1 MTNLLSANL
10 FRMKKNHLFWGC
22 LLISS
27 AAGAWQSIQTFLEHG
42 RTVPLDSI
50 FFVYAMLIGLLLSV
64 FLPLFFGS
72 EYSDG
77 AIRNKLAAG
86 HTRLAVYLSNLTA
99 AVSTAVLFCGACILC
114 TVAAGIPLL
123 GGPKY
128 PGLLLKTTLLSL
140 LMAAA
145 WCALYT
151 AVIMNCSRKAAS
163 AVSCILLYL
172 LLFMVATWVF
182 AKLDAPEFWPVYDL
196 TVDGQMTSEMMPNP
210 TYLQPETRRVYEF
223 WLDLNPMGQGIQ
235 YIDVSPARP
244 LQLALCSV
252 GVFAAATAAGLA
264 LFRRKD
270 LK

>member
-10 FRMKKNHLFWGC
+10 FRMKKSRLFWGC

-42 RTVPLDSI
+42 RTVPLDAI

-99 AVSTAVLFCGACILC
+99 AVSIAVLFCGACILF
-114 TVAAGIPLL
+114 TTAAGVPLL

-151 AVIMNCSRKAAS
+151 AVILNCTRKSVS

-182 AKLDAPEFWPVYDL
+182 AKLDAPEFWPSYEFI
-196 TVDGQMTSEMMPNP
+196 DGEMVSEMVRNP
-210 TYLQPETRRVYEF
+210 TYLQPEARRVYEF

-244 LQLALCSV
+244 LQLALCSL
-252 GVFAAATAAGLA
+252 GVFAVTTAAGAA

>member
-10 FRMKKNHLFWGC
+10 FRMKKNHLFRGC
-22 LLISS
+22 LLISA

-114 TVAAGIPLL
+114 TMAAGVPLL

-163 AVSCILLYL
+163 AVSCMLLYL

-182 AKLDAPEFWPVYDL
+182 AKLDAPEFWPSYEL
-196 TVDGQMTSEMMPNP
+196 IDGEMVSEMVRNP
-210 TYLQPETRRVYEF
+210 AYLLPEARRVYEF
-223 WLDLNPMGQGIQ
+223 WLDLNPMGQSIQ

-264 LFRRKD
+264 LFQRKD

>member
-10 FRMKKNHLFWGC
+10 FRMKKSRLFWGC

-42 RTVPLDSI
+42 RTVPLDAI

-99 AVSTAVLFCGACILC
+99 AVSIAVLFCGACILF
-114 TVAAGIPLL
+114 TTAAGVPLL

-151 AVIMNCSRKAAS
+151 AVILNCTRKSVS

-182 AKLDAPEFWPVYDL
+182 AKLDAPEFWPSYEL
-196 TVDGQMTSEMMPNP
+196 IDGEMMSEMVLNP
-210 TYLQPETRRVYEF
+210 AYLQPAARRVYEF

>member
-10 FRMKKNHLFWGC
+10 FRMKKNRLFWGC

-42 RTVPLDSI
+42 RTVPLDAI

-114 TVAAGIPLL
+114 TMAAGVPLL

-151 AVIMNCSRKAAS
+151 AVILNCTRKSVS

-182 AKLDAPEFWPVYDL
+182 AKLDAPVFWPSYELIGGEMV
-196 TVDGQMTSEMMPNP
+196 SEIVHNP
-210 TYLQPETRRVYEF
+210 AYLQPEARRVYEF

-264 LFRRKD
+264 LFQRKD

>member
-1 MTNLLSANL
+1 MTNLMSAHL
-10 FRMKKNHLFWGC
+10 FRLKKSRLFWGS
-22 LLISS
+22 LLISA

-64 FLPLFFGS
+64 FLPLFFGA

-77 AIRNKLAAG
+77 AVRNKLAAG
-86 HTRLAVYLSNLTA
+86 HTRLSVYLSSLTA
-99 AVSTAVLFCGACILC
+99 AVLTAFLFCGACILF
-114 TVAAGIPLL
+114 TAAAGVPLL

-151 AVIMNCSRKAAS
+151 AVILNCSRKSVS
-163 AVSCILLYL
+163 AVSCMLLYL
-172 LLFMVATWVF
+172 LLFMAATWVF
-182 AKLDAPEFWPVYDL
+182 AKLDAPEFYPGYSL
-196 TVDGQMTSEMMPNP
+196 TVDGQITTEMIPNP
-210 TYLQPETRRVYEF
+210 AYLTPDQRPLYEF
-223 WLDLNPMGQGIQ
+223 LLDLNPMGQAIQ

-244 LQLALCSV
+244 LQLALCSL
-252 GVFAAATAAGLA
+252 GAAAVTTIAGAA
-264 LFRRKD
+264 LFRRKG